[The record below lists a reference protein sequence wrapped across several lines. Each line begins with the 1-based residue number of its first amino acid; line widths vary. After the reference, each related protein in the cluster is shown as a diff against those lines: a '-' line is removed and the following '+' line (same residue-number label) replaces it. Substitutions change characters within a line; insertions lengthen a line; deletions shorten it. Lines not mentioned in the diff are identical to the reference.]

1 MSDAG
6 GRWAHPRHV
15 GAGPGCGGD
24 GGTNP
29 LKVGQDGDDA
39 QRAGRGR
46 RAAFRCP
53 ARKLVGLIDELRL
66 MILERDDAMAIEEVL
81 DDLASFAGCEFAEQ
95 EALMRSSG
103 APDWQAHKRRHDE
116 MASRLGS
123 LQKRFEYEPDAVERE
138 ELYDCL
144 SDWLGH
150 VLREDLGACTFG
162 IVEAELIRAPFL
174 DESWRSRING

>member
-1 MSDAG
+1 M
-6 GRWAHPRHV
+6 
-15 GAGPGCGGD
+15 GPSSPCRRGTGLRRRRRNEPAE
-24 GGTNP
+24 GGTRW
-29 LKVGQDGDDA
+29 G
-39 QRAGRGR
+39 RRTAGRQRG
-46 RAAFRCP
+46 AAPPYDVQRE
-53 ARKLVGLIDELRL
+53 KLVGLIDELRL

-123 LQKRFEYEPDAVERE
+123 LQRRFEYEPDAVGRG

-150 VLREDLGACTFG
+150 VLRED
-162 IVEAELIRAPFL
+162 
-174 DESWRSRING
+174 

>member
-1 MSDAG
+1 MGTTHSGQTGGAARPSD
-6 GRWAHPRHV
+6 V
-15 GAGPGCGGD
+15 
-24 GGTNP
+24 
-29 LKVGQDGDDA
+29 
-39 QRAGRGR
+39 QREQ
-46 RAAFRCP
+46 
-53 ARKLVGLIDELRL
+53 LVGLIDELRL

-123 LQKRFEYEPDAVERE
+123 LQRRFEYEPDGVGRG

-150 VLREDLGACTFG
+150 VLRED
-162 IVEAELIRAPFL
+162 
-174 DESWRSRING
+174 